1 MAFLDWLRSYEAEEE
16 RSVLAAGRIKRAI
29 DGKFS
34 QMENSWVFRGSEQH
48 FFIFYFLFC
57 FYISSRFLSM
67 TGNYGLGLYRLWAF
81 FILPHLS
88 ITPFLSKPISCR
100 SLLGK
105 EHGSLGR
112 LIHFRLNKI

>member
-1 MAFLDWLRSYEAEEE
+1 MAFLDWWRSYEAEEE

-34 QMENSWVFRGSEQH
+34 QMENSWGLRSGFLEGVSGI

-67 TGNYGLGLYRLWAF
+67 TGNYGLGLYR
-81 FILPHLS
+81 
-88 ITPFLSKPISCR
+88 
-100 SLLGK
+100 
-105 EHGSLGR
+105 
-112 LIHFRLNKI
+112 